1 MSEVSKTDL
10 QSRRQLMSALAD
22 GDAASAADAC
32 ALWSADPAAREAWY
46 TYHAIGDALRSDD
59 LMAAPARE
67 ADFLAALRLRLA
79 AEPTVLAPA
88 PREAQAPVA
97 SAAAVRP
104 RGWRMPAAVAAGF
117 MAVAGLLVAMRAQA
131 PAADLDPQLASKS
144 TPQLSADRLGDPKWQ
159 VVDGKLIRDA
169 RLDGYLRA
177 HRGSQVAMPGG
188 ATGRFETVVLER

>member
-10 QSRRQLMSALAD
+10 QARRQVMSALAD
-22 GDAASAADAC
+22 GDAASAADGC

-46 TYHAIGDALRSDD
+46 TYHVIGDALRSDD
-59 LMAAPARE
+59 LVAAPARE
-67 ADFLAALRLRLA
+67 ADFLAALRVRLD

-88 PREAQAPVA
+88 PMAAPA
-97 SAAAVRP
+97 PGTAPART
-104 RGWRMPAAVAAGF
+104 RGWRIPAAMAAGF
-117 MAVAGLLVAMRAQA
+117 VAVAGVLVALRTQA
-131 PAADLDPQLASKS
+131 PTADRGPVLASKI
-144 TPQLSADRLGDPKWQ
+144 TPQPSADRLGDPKWQ

-188 ATGRFETVVLER
+188 ATGRFETVVLDR